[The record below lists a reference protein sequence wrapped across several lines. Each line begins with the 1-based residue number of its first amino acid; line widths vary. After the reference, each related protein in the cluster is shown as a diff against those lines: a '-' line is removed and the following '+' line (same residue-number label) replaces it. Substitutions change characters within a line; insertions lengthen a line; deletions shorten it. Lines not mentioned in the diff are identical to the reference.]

1 MVLGVRSLFSST
13 FGGVAGAFGKIT
25 GTLGEGI
32 SSLMEQSERKKRRE
46 RLNKNSGIL
55 QNSKNLAK
63 GIFGGFTGL
72 ITKPLEHGKKDGFEG
87 VIKGKNL

>member
-1 MVLGVRSLFSST
+1 M
-13 FGGVAGAFGKIT
+13 GKIT

-46 RLNKNSGIL
+46 RLNKNAGFL

-63 GIFGGFTGL
+63 GFFSGVTGL
-72 ITKPLEHGKKDGFEG
+72 VSKPMEGAKKDGFEG
-87 VIKGKNL
+87 KINNFLKIT